1 MTTTAWQR
9 IPELR
14 LASMNL
20 MELRDLARALR
31 LWGYSSLNREQL
43 TASLLRK
50 IQARRGKAL

>member
-9 IPELR
+9 VPELR

-20 MELRDLARALR
+20 QELRLTAKELR
-31 LWGYSSLNREQL
+31 LWGYSNLNREQI
-43 TASLLRK
+43 TRRLLRK